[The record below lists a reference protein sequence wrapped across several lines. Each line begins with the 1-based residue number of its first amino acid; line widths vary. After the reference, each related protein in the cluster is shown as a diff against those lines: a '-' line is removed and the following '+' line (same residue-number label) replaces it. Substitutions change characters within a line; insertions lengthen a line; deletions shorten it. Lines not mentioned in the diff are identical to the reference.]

1 MKKLN
6 FLEILSNYFIEIK
19 SDGFNFNKF
28 RLIIPFKFQPIFWNV
43 KKKIEFLVNIIE
55 LFDWNFNNFEL
66 VIPNFNKL
74 SNYLIALKM
83 NRFNFIKF
91 QPIFFFFFQFWLN
104 ESI

>member
-43 KKKIEFLVNIIE
+43 KKKLNFL
-55 LFDWNFNNFEL
+55 
-66 VIPNFNKL
+66 
-74 SNYLIALKM
+74 
-83 NRFNFIKF
+83 
-91 QPIFFFFFQFWLN
+91 
-104 ESI
+104 